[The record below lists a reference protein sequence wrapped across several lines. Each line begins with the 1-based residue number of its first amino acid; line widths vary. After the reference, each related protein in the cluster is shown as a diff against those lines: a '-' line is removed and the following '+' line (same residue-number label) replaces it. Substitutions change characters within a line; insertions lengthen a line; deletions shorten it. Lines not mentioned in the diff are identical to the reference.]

1 MSTIFWAPQIRFRV
15 DRFEGMGNPRR
26 VLGEG
31 LLEAEALKRAALA
44 ARIWPEM
51 AAPKITP
58 MD

>member
-1 MSTIFWAPQIRFRV
+1 MTTLFWAPQRRFRV
-15 DRFEGMGNPRR
+15 DAFRGIGEERR
-26 VLGEG
+26 VMGEG

-51 AAPKITP
+51 AAPKIAP